1 MANKFWNDDFRFE
14 SSSLSKAERGENC
27 RCNICNSVSSA
38 DISDDL
44 GRWSPKEFY
53 HDPDGSGFLCRECV
67 DSIYYVQTEWD
78 IEDDL
83 DYEFDPD
90 EEFYFDE

>member
-1 MANKFWNDDFRFE
+1 M
-14 SSSLSKAERGENC
+14 ERGFV
-27 RCNICNSVSSA
+27 RCVICNAVSSEEIA
-38 DISDDL
+38 TDH
-44 GRWSPKEFY
+44 GEY
-53 HDPDGSGFLCRECV
+53 HPGAFILDKVSEGYLCAECSG
-67 DSIYYVQTEWD
+67 SIYDVKTEWD